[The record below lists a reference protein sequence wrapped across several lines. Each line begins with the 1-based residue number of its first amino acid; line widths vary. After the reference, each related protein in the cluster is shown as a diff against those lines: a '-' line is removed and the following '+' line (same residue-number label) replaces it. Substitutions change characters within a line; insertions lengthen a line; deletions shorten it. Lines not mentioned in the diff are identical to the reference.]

1 MRRFRTLLILLGA
14 LIGMSILVHYFPIGR
29 WLNESTNHGS
39 ASTSTAAEPGRH

>member
-29 WLNESTNHGS
+29 WLNQGTFHG
-39 ASTSTAAEPGRH
+39 TAATSAAGH